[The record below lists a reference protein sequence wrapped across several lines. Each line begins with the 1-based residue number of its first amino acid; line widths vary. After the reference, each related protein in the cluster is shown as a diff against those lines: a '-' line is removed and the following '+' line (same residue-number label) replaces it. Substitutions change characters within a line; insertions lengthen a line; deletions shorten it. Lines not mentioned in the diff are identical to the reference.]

1 MPDAKGLPM
10 IRVGHGSFT
19 RDDIRRFADVLFN
32 GAMPLDPNNKK
43 YTKSM
48 IQESIDRLIKMRE
61 SGDLDMKY
69 ESVEQVDADIAELMA
84 KLETAPDT
92 MDVAEHDFRQ
102 EFPFSLQATED
113 FAAISNLFCQ
123 EEVIEYCKNLNRYAA
138 MSLVLVGTPD
148 SSPFLNIKSDLSAET
163 GYTPEE
169 AYALAMQTADRLNIT
184 DLACTGQRA
193 YFLTEGGFGV
203 YEFMFTR
210 MVNNIPVT
218 FTNDIGNQF
227 NPNSVHVS
235 WEYEMLRLFIDETG
249 VCYLKYAPYAIEET
263 VSEQVNMLSFEEVWQ
278 IAELMLP
285 IVNDRFTDYNITI
298 NINSVKLGFM
308 RIVEEGYPNSGLL
321 VPVWD
326 FMGTCTR
333 QHSGR
338 GTTDKADDPYTSYL
352 TINAI
357 DGSIIDRAL
366 GY

>member
-1 MPDAKGLPM
+1 
-10 IRVGHGSFT
+10 
-19 RDDIRRFADVLFN
+19 
-32 GAMPLDPNNKK
+32 
-43 YTKSM
+43 
-48 IQESIDRLIKMRE
+48 
-61 SGDLDMKY
+61 
-69 ESVEQVDADIAELMA
+69 
-84 KLETAPDT
+84 
-92 MDVAEHDFRQ
+92 
-102 EFPFSLQATED
+102 
-113 FAAISNLFCQ
+113 
-123 EEVIEYCKNLNRYAA
+123 
-138 MSLVLVGTPD
+138 
-148 SSPFLNIKSDLSAET
+148 
-163 GYTPEE
+163 
-169 AYALAMQTADRLNIT
+169 
-184 DLACTGQRA
+184 
-193 YFLTEGGFGV
+193 
-203 YEFMFTR
+203 

-249 VCYLKYAPYAIEET
+249 VCYLKYASPYAIEET
-263 VSEQVNMLSFEEVWQ
+263 VSEQVNILSFDEVWQ

-338 GTTDKADDPYTSYL
+338 GTTEKADDPYTSYL